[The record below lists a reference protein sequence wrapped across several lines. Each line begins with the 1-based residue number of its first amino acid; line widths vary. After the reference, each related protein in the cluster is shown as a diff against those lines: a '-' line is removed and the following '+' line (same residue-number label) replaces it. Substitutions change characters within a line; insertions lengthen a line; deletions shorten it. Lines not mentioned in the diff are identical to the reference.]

1 MNVSNEVNLNQILKI
16 FTTRWKYLVILALL
30 FLLMALTKHK
40 IFPSY
45 PGTGK
50 LMIKDF
56 RNSQMQS
63 LIGHVAGAGAEVQ
76 ISDNKGDD
84 LPTRA
89 ETILDTHD
97 FYFKVANKLFEL
109 KNAGT
114 NPEINTFF
122 EKYKSKTSDPEY
134 LHLIA
139 NELSS
144 IISFV
149 PSKSDILVVNLKTNN
164 RELTV
169 TITNTALVTAQD
181 NLIERELNDLNRAEN
196 YIQDEIET
204 VRNRLDNIENSTVR
218 KMQKTQV
225 LAVDMEKG
233 ETAKYISE
241 LRNNINTT
249 RIAYSNN
256 LGKIK
261 ELQNKLSL
269 MPIRNLGVISKFNEY
284 SQIKILENEN
294 SDLDLALKTQNKY
307 LKNFEEQK
315 NGLVPVQY
323 ELEKMNVNHEFEY
336 KIFTSLHDSLARIGL
351 QKTYVKN
358 KVEILESERLSH
370 VHSSPSLI
378 ILVLLA
384 LMLSQVLG
392 IFSIYILELFK
403 T

>member
-1 MNVSNEVNLNQILKI
+1 
-16 FTTRWKYLVILALL
+16 
-30 FLLMALTKHK
+30 
-40 IFPSY
+40 
-45 PGTGK
+45 
-50 LMIKDF
+50 
-56 RNSQMQS
+56 
-63 LIGHVAGAGAEVQ
+63 
-76 ISDNKGDD
+76 
-84 LPTRA
+84 
-89 ETILDTHD
+89 
-97 FYFKVANKLFEL
+97 
-109 KNAGT
+109 
-114 NPEINTFF
+114 
-122 EKYKSKTSDPEY
+122 
-134 LHLIA
+134 
-139 NELSS
+139 
-144 IISFV
+144 
-149 PSKSDILVVNLKTNN
+149 
-164 RELTV
+164 
-169 TITNTALVTAQD
+169 
-181 NLIERELNDLNRAEN
+181 
-196 YIQDEIET
+196 
-204 VRNRLDNIENSTVR
+204 
-218 KMQKTQV
+218 MQKTQV

-294 SDLDLALKTQNKY
+294 SDLDLALRTQNKY

-315 NGLVPVQY
+315 NGLVPIQY